1 MTFKFKINFVG
12 SILKVHCFAANYIVE
27 NYCQRQSKY
36 QLFSFWN
43 TSFAEKIFCFAKCKQ
58 KGFSIVYNNI
68 VRFVHRYSDS
78 AGCLDIRNL
87 CGSQKP
93 NSQANIDDNIHRPG
107 QTLISAESR
116 CVSKSKLY
124 AMSCCVAKKIPDG
137 INAGRKME
145 PAYSSST
152 NGLFLWWNGGLIAF
166 LIRTEYSSECA
177 VNCVIHKR
185 PLLDSG
191 GSSEVYIWNGAI
203 FRCGSST
210 RC

>member
-43 TSFAEKIFCFAKCKQ
+43 TSFAEKSFCFAKCKQ

-107 QTLISAESR
+107 QTLISAESHR
-116 CVSKSKLY
+116 VSSR
-124 AMSCCVAKKIPDG
+124 SCTPCPVVLRKKFPTG
-137 INAGRKME
+137 LTPEERWNQLTAVVRT
-145 PAYSSST
+145 AYFCDET
-152 NGLFLWWNGGLIAF
+152 A
-166 LIRTEYSSECA
+166 
-177 VNCVIHKR
+177 
-185 PLLDSG
+185 D
-191 GSSEVYIWNGAI
+191 
-203 FRCGSST
+203 
-210 RC
+210 

>member
-12 SILKVHCFAANYIVE
+12 SILKVHWFAANYIVE

-116 CVSKSKLY
+116 RVSSR
-124 AMSCCVAKKIPDG
+124 SCTPCPVVLRKKFPTG
-137 INAGRKME
+137 LTPEERWNQLTAVVRT
-145 PAYSSST
+145 AYFCDET
-152 NGLFLWWNGGLIAF
+152 A
-166 LIRTEYSSECA
+166 
-177 VNCVIHKR
+177 
-185 PLLDSG
+185 D
-191 GSSEVYIWNGAI
+191 
-203 FRCGSST
+203 
-210 RC
+210 